1 MFPPKRKIQ
10 WLASNPHADGKS
22 FTAKNSIATFSL
34 TEVIGEYKK
43 KKTTNTNYKMAPYK
57 LNGIKQVF
65 VSPKIRK
72 RFEETLITPLMCN
85 QARTTTSD
93 KVCANALA

>member
-43 KKTTNTNYKMAPYK
+43 KKNDQYR
-57 LNGIKQVF
+57 L
-65 VSPKIRK
+65 
-72 RFEETLITPLMCN
+72 
-85 QARTTTSD
+85 
-93 KVCANALA
+93 

>member
-1 MFPPKRKIQ
+1 MFPPKTKIQ
-10 WLASNPHADGKS
+10 WLASSPHADGKS

-34 TEVIGEYKK
+34 TEVIGDY
-43 KKTTNTNYKMAPYK
+43 KKTTSTNYKMAPYK
-57 LNGIKQVF
+57 LNGIKQAF

-85 QARTTTSD
+85 QACTTTSD